1 LSKDLGIKMSEA
13 KKYIDTYFAQ
23 YPKVSSWMER
33 VVEETKKHGYV
44 ETLWGRR
51 RYLPGIYEKNKTL
64 YDLARRVAINTKAQ
78 GTAAEIMKKG
88 MVNLDAAFKKK
99 KLGAQMLLQIHDE
112 LLITVPKKQ
121 NTEIQQV
128 VQNILESVVD
138 WKVPL
143 KVSLRSGA
151 SWKEVTK

>member
-1 LSKDLGIKMSEA
+1 MAEEIRKNLDVTVYTTVGPYPVDYLA
-13 KKYIDTYFAQ
+13 LIDVFG
-23 YPKVSSWMER
+23 R
-33 VVEETKKHGYV
+33 LET
-44 ETLWGRR
+44 
-51 RYLPGIYEKNKTL
+51 I
-64 YDLARRVAINTKAQ
+64 
-78 GTAAEIMKKG
+78 EIMKKG